1 MTQLDKAQTT
11 PAISFEEAPTADRRF
26 RFQSRGVCVRL
37 WPRHAPTAVA
47 TLLLYTLLAGCAT
60 AGEETRG
67 QAIDSA
73 QSIDLQGHRG
83 ARGLLPE
90 NTVPSLLLAVDLG
103 VSTVE
108 LDVVIASDSQVVVS
122 HEPWFSH
129 EICTKPDGVPVTES
143 EARELNIFRMN
154 YSEVKRYDCGSRGNE
169 RFPQQ
174 RKMAV
179 SKPLLSDAIEAV
191 ERHAATTDRTPVYY
205 NVEIKS
211 RLEGDNNYHPAP
223 ATFARLVYQVLLDT
237 DVLERSTIQSFDPRS
252 LEAVRRI
259 DSSVTLALLVDNE
272 LGLADNLA
280 RLSFRPEIYSPN
292 YRLVDRSLVDAVHA
306 MGVRV
311 IPWTVNETAE
321 MESLLHLGV
330 DGIITD
336 YPDRG
341 RVVVD
346 SFAR

>member
-1 MTQLDKAQTT
+1 MTQLDKEETT
-11 PAISFEEAPTADRRF
+11 SAGSFEEAPTTDKCS
-26 RFQSRGVCVRL
+26 RFQRRGGRTRPL
-37 WPRHAPTAVA
+37 PRHAPAAAA
-47 TLLLYTLLAGCAT
+47 TLLLCVLLAGCAT

-67 QAIDSA
+67 PAINPA
-73 QSIDLQGHRG
+73 QSVDLQGHRG

-108 LDVVIASDSQVVVS
+108 LDVVISSDSQVVVS

-129 EICTKPDGVPVTES
+129 EICTKPDGAPVAES
-143 EARELNIFRMN
+143 EAHELNIFRMN

-191 ERHAATTDRTPVYY
+191 ERHAATTNRTPVYY

-211 RLEGDNNYHPAP
+211 KPEGDNKYHPEPMA
-223 ATFARLVYQVLLDT
+223 FASLVYQVLRDT
-237 DVLERSTIQSFDPRS
+237 DVLDRSTIQSFDPRS

-272 LGLADNLA
+272 LGLAGNLD

-292 YRLVDRSLVDAVHA
+292 YRLVDRNLVDAVHA
-306 MGVRV
+306 IGVRI
-311 IPWTVNETAE
+311 IPWTINETAE

-341 RVVVD
+341 RAVVD

>member
-1 MTQLDKAQTT
+1 MTNTH
-11 PAISFEEAPTADRRF
+11 SG
-26 RFQSRGVCVRL
+26 FQGCDAACGPRL
-37 WPRHAPTAVA
+37 VHMLVAVVI
-47 TLLLYTLLAGCAT
+47 LLTYGFLAGCGT
-60 AGEETRG
+60 VGKETG
-67 QAIDSA
+67 GPAIESG

-108 LDVVIASDSQVVVS
+108 LDVVVSLDSHVVVS

-129 EICTKPDGVPVTES
+129 EICSKPDRTPGTEA
-143 EARELNIFRMN
+143 EAHELNSFRMT
-154 YSEVKRYDCGSRGNE
+154 YEEVKRYDCGSRGNA

-174 RKMAV
+174 KKMAV
-179 SKPLLSDAIEAV
+179 SKPLLSDVIEAV
-191 ERHAATTDRTPVYY
+191 ERHAARSDRTPIYY

-211 RLEGDNNYHPAP
+211 KPEGDNTYHPEP
-223 ATFARLVYQVLLDT
+223 ATFARLVYQVLRDA
-237 DVLERSTIQSFDPRS
+237 DVLKRSTIQSFDPRS
-252 LEAVRRI
+252 LEAAHRL
-259 DSSVTLALLVDNE
+259 DSSITLALLVDNE
-272 LGLADNLA
+272 LGLDGNLDQ
-280 RLSFRPEIYSPN
+280 LSFRPAIYSPN
-292 YRLVDRSLVDAVHA
+292 YRLVDRMLVDSLHA
-306 MGVRV
+306 IGVRI

-341 RVVVD
+341 RAVVD
-346 SFAR
+346 AFAR